1 MDDEHPS
8 GSSGFGRLLRE
19 YRLSAGLS
27 QEALAERARMS
38 SHGVSALERGY
49 RRSPHRDTLALL
61 AEALDLNDEQRG
73 AFELAIVR
81 PQVVRRGGKAAA
93 RNGHSQAAP
102 EVTSLGL
109 PLAWT
114 NFVGRETELREIGA
128 LVREYRLVTIT
139 GSGGVGKTQT
149 SLRVGSAIEAGRP
162 IAFVALAPVEDPSFV
177 VAAVASALGVRPAPS
192 QAPLDAVLSNL
203 KGRTLLLIL
212 DNCEHVI
219 AEAARVAG
227 AILGNC
233 SGVGI
238 LATSREPLRVS
249 GEHVYRLPSLRP
261 RESVALFVDRARA
274 VDHRFAL
281 NDENTGTVADVCGNL
296 DGIPLA
302 IELAAA
308 RTRLL
313 SVNAIGERL
322 GDRFRILTGGER
334 TALPRQQTMRAAIDW
349 SYDLLMD
356 SERKLFERCSVFAG
370 GYTLAAAHALYTN
383 EDVTEDGLLEILS
396 SLVDK
401 SLVVTEFHHGEAR
414 YRLLES
420 FRQYARE
427 KLAQRGEDGIIA
439 RRHAEAYV
447 AEGERS
453 VRGPE
458 VVGRRELDNMR
469 AALRWALSEQND
481 VYLGQ
486 RLVACLPMG
495 MLPSEGRQWV
505 NAALDSIG
513 ARTPLE
519 VVAVL
524 KHRRLSAAFALGEY
538 KAVVAEY
545 GEIVRLC
552 RETGNDRDA
561 ALTQDMAGHV
571 LASLGR
577 VAEAKELIGRAL
589 TTAHMLNEPRLIAWT
604 VRCLAYANAKAGEF
618 AAARSYLLEV
628 LPIYETEFG
637 KVDLAYTIN
646 DLGRCEFATGNV
658 ELALDYAMKAVA
670 ISRENDERGRSMA
683 TALDSLVVYLI
694 ASERYGEAEGHAR
707 EALELASG
715 AHLDVLA
722 AFALQHLA
730 TLAVLQA
737 PRGEKGRGISER
749 AARIFGFVDARLA
762 SMGSAQLMI
771 QEQEH
776 DRVIALLREAMT
788 PGDLTALLA
797 AGAEMTQERAVAE
810 ALAG

>member
-1 MDDEHPS
+1 M
-8 GSSGFGRLLRE
+8 
-19 YRLSAGLS
+19 
-27 QEALAERARMS
+27 
-38 SHGVSALERGY
+38 
-49 RRSPHRDTLALL
+49 
-61 AEALDLNDEQRG
+61 
-73 AFELAIVR
+73 
-81 PQVVRRGGKAAA
+81 
-93 RNGHSQAAP
+93 
-102 EVTSLGL
+102 
-109 PLAWT
+109 
-114 NFVGRETELREIGA
+114 
-128 LVREYRLVTIT
+128 
-139 GSGGVGKTQT
+139 
-149 SLRVGSAIEAGRP
+149 
-162 IAFVALAPVEDPSFV
+162 
-177 VAAVASALGVRPAPS
+177 
-192 QAPLDAVLSNL
+192 LSNL
-203 KGRTLLLIL
+203 KSRTLLLIL

-219 AEAARVAG
+219 AEAARVSG
-227 AILGNC
+227 AVLGNC
-233 SGVGI
+233 AGVRI
-238 LATSREPLRVS
+238 LATSREPLRVA
-249 GEHVYRLPSLRP
+249 GEHVYRLPSLSP

-313 SVNAIGERL
+313 SVNAIRERL

-349 SYDLLMD
+349 SYDLLTD
-356 SERKLFERCSVFAG
+356 SERKLFERFSVFAG
-370 GYTLAAAHALYTN
+370 GCTLAAAHALYAN
-383 EDVTEDGLLEILS
+383 EDVNEDGLLEILS

-401 SLVVTEFHHGEAR
+401 SLVVTEFHHGEPR

-427 KLAQRGEDGIIA
+427 KLAQRGEYGIIA

-458 VVGRRELDNMR
+458 VVGSRELDNLR
-469 AALRWALSEQND
+469 AALRWTLSEQND

-486 RLVACLPMG
+486 RLVACL
-495 MLPSEGRQWV
+495 LPSEGRQWV
-505 NAALDSIG
+505 NAALDSID
-513 ARTPLE
+513 ARTPRE

-524 KHRRLSAAFALGEY
+524 KHRKLSAAFALGEY

-545 GEIVRLC
+545 GEVVRLC

-589 TTAHMLNEPRLIAWT
+589 TTAHKLNEPRLIAWT

-707 EALELASG
+707 EGLELASE

-730 TLAVLQA
+730 TLAVLQ
-737 PRGEKGRGISER
+737 
-749 AARIFGFVDARLA
+749 V
-762 SMGSAQLMI
+762 SAW
-771 QEQEH
+771 
-776 DRVIALLREAMT
+776 
-788 PGDLTALLA
+788 
-797 AGAEMTQERAVAE
+797 
-810 ALAG
+810 